1 MTETDFDPTMLEAWL
16 AHNVERTHGSMRLQR
31 ISGGQ
36 SNPTYFVSFPD
47 RELVLRKQPIGDL
60 LPSAHAVDREF
71 RIMRALSST
80 RVPVPDAVIYCGDR
94 SVIGTPFYVMDKLE
108 GRILSNYALPEIPA
122 AQKGL
127 FFTEFAEILAKL
139 HSVDWQSV
147 GLADYGKPG
156 NYFARQIAR
165 WARQWQA
172 SKQEEN
178 ADVERLIE
186 WLPNNIPEGDA
197 TTIVH
202 GDFRFGN
209 MMFHRTEPRIIGVLD
224 WELSTL
230 GHPLADVAFA
240 AMAWELPPTV
250 FDGLRGLDLNALGVP
265 TQREFLDVYQKNC
278 GGKFGEIMPFH
289 MAFSMF
295 RFAVILEGVRARAAL
310 GNASS
315 GNAAEVG
322 AQAKAFARRAV
333 ELIEPQPML
342 QPTP

>member
-1 MTETDFDPTMLEAWL
+1 MPETDFEPKKLEAWL
-16 AHNVERTHGSMRLQR
+16 AHNVERARGEMQLQR

-36 SNPTYFVSFPD
+36 SNPTYFVSFLE
-47 RELVLRKQPIGDL
+47 RKLVLRKQPIGDL

-71 RIMRALSST
+71 RILRALAT
-80 RVPVPDAVIYCGDR
+80 TPVPVPNAVIFCDDR
-94 SVIGTPFYVMDKLE
+94 NVIGTPFYVMDRLD
-108 GRILSNYALPEIPA
+108 GRILANYALPEIPA
-122 AQKGL
+122 AQKGH
-127 FFTEFAEILAKL
+127 FFNQFAEILAKL
-139 HSVDWQSV
+139 HGVDWRAT
-147 GLADYGKPG
+147 GLSDYGKPG

-178 ADVERLIE
+178 ADVERLIA

-209 MMFHRTEPRIIGVLD
+209 MMFHPTAPEIIGVLD

-250 FDGLRGLDLNALGVP
+250 FDGLRGLDLDTLGIP
-265 TQREFLDVYQKNC
+265 SQREFLDVYQQHC
-278 GGKFGEIMPFH
+278 GAKFGEIKPFH
-289 MAFSMF
+289 LAFSMF

-333 ELIEPQPML
+333 ELIDS
-342 QPTP
+342 

>member
-1 MTETDFDPTMLEAWL
+1 MRFTMQEHDFDPDALASWL
-16 AHNVERTHGSMRLQR
+16 RRNVPRAQGPMQLNR

-36 SNPTYFVSFPD
+36 SNPTYFVTFPE
-47 RELVLRKQPIGDL
+47 RALVLRKQPIGDL

-71 RIMRALSST
+71 RIMRALHDT
-80 RVPVPDAVIYCGDR
+80 GVPVPEAVIYSDDR

-122 AQKGL
+122 AQKGTY
-127 FFTEFAEILAKL
+127 FKEISQILAKL
-139 HSVDWQSV
+139 HCVDWQAA
-147 GLADYGKPG
+147 GLCDYGKPG

-165 WARQWQA
+165 WSRQWVA

-178 ADVERLIE
+178 ADVERLIT
-186 WLPNNIPEGDA
+186 WLPDNIPNGDA

-209 MMFHRTEPRIIGVLD
+209 MMFHPTEPRIVGVLD

-230 GHPLADVAFA
+230 GHPLADLAFST
-240 AMAWELPPTV
+240 MAWELPPSV
-250 FDGLRGLDLNALGVP
+250 FDGLRGLDLRALGVP
-265 TQREFLDVYQKNC
+265 SQREFIDTYQTAC
-278 GGKFGEIMPFH
+278 GAKFGEVKPFH

-295 RFAVILEGVRARAAL
+295 RFTVILEGVRARAAL

-322 AQAKAFARRAV
+322 SQAKAFARRAV
-333 ELIEPQPML
+333 ELIDG
-342 QPTP
+342 

>member
-1 MTETDFDPTMLEAWL
+1 MQEHDFDPNALATWL
-16 AHNVERTHGSMRLQR
+16 GRNVTRAHGPMQLTR

-36 SNPTYFVSFPD
+36 SNPTYFVTFPE
-47 RELVLRKQPIGDL
+47 RALVLRKQPIGDL

-71 RIMRALSST
+71 RIMRALRET
-80 RVPVPDAVIYCGDR
+80 DVPVPKAVIYCDDK

-122 AQKGL
+122 AQKAA
-127 FFTEFAEILAKL
+127 FFKEIAQILAKL
-139 HSVDWQSV
+139 HCVDWQAA

-165 WARQWQA
+165 WSRQWVA

-178 ADVERLIE
+178 ADVERLIT
-186 WLPNNIPEGDA
+186 WLPNNIPQGDA

-209 MMFHRTEPRIIGVLD
+209 MMFHPSEPRIIGVLD

-230 GHPLADVAFA
+230 GHPLADLAFS
-240 AMAWELPPTV
+240 AMAWELPPSV
-250 FDGLRGLDLNALGVP
+250 FDGLRGLNLPALGVP
-265 TQREFLDVYQKNC
+265 SQREFIDTYQTACGAQFGDVK
-278 GGKFGEIMPFH
+278 PFH

-295 RFAVILEGVRARAAL
+295 RFAVILEGVRARAAM

-333 ELIEPQPML
+333 ELING
-342 QPTP
+342 

>member
-1 MTETDFDPTMLEAWL
+1 MPETDFEPEKLQAWL
-16 AHNVERTHGSMRLQR
+16 AQNVERTGGAMQLQR

-36 SNPTYFVSFPD
+36 SNPTYFVSFPE
-47 RELVLRKQPIGDL
+47 RKLVLRKQPIGDL
-60 LPSAHAVDREF
+60 LPSAHAIDREF
-71 RIMRALSST
+71 RILRALANT
-80 RVPVPDAVIYCGDR
+80 PVPVPNAVIFSDDR
-94 SVIGTPFYVMDKLE
+94 NVIGTPFYVMDRLD

-122 AQKGL
+122 AQKRL
-127 FFTEFAEILAKL
+127 FYTQFAEILANL
-139 HSVDWQSV
+139 HCVDWQAV
-147 GLADYGKPG
+147 GLSDYGKPG

-165 WARQWQA
+165 WARQWSA

-178 ADVERLIE
+178 ADVERLIA
-186 WLPNNIPEGDA
+186 WLPDNIPGGDA

-209 MMFHRTEPRIIGVLD
+209 MMFHLREPQIVGVLD

-250 FDGLRGLDLNALGVP
+250 FDGLRGLDLKALGVP
-265 TQREFLDVYQKNC
+265 TQREFLDTYQSKC
-278 GGKFGEIMPFH
+278 SAKFGEIKPFH

-333 ELIEPQPML
+333 ELIES
-342 QPTP
+342 

>member
-1 MTETDFDPTMLEAWL
+1 MLETDFDPNALQAWL
-16 AHNVERTHGSMRLQR
+16 ARNVARAEGEMRLQR

-36 SNPTYFVSFPD
+36 SNPTYFVSFPA

-71 RIMRALSST
+71 RILRALSAT
-80 RVPVPDAVIYCGDR
+80 PVPVPDALIYCADR
-94 SVIGTPFYVMDKLE
+94 SVIGTPFYVMDKLD

-122 AQKGL
+122 AQKGH
-127 FFTEFAEILAKL
+127 FFKQFAEILAKL
-139 HSVDWQSV
+139 HGVDWQAA
-147 GLADYGKPG
+147 GLTDYGKPG

-165 WARQWQA
+165 WSKQWSA

-178 ADVERLIE
+178 ADVERLIA
-186 WLPNNIPEGDA
+186 WLPENIPEGDA

-209 MMFHRTEPRIIGVLD
+209 MMFHPSEPRIVGVLD

-240 AMAWELPPTV
+240 AMAWELPPSV
-250 FDGLRGLDLNALGVP
+250 FDGLRGLDLVALGVP
-265 TQREFLDVYQKNC
+265 TQRDFLEAYQHHA
-278 GGKFGEIMPFH
+278 GEKFGEIKPFH

-333 ELIEPQPML
+333 ELIP
-342 QPTP
+342 